1 MLLSVIVPCY
11 QVEKYIADCLE
22 SLAVL
27 DASEAE
33 ILLIDD
39 CGQDQ
44 TAAICRRFCAR
55 YPAMRL
61 IERAANGGLSA
72 ARNTGLDYAQGDYVF
87 FLDSDDICD
96 AAALLHLARAA
107 KEQRLDILKARFVSF
122 DDATGET
129 FSDHCCPASTPVM
142 TGDAL
147 FAAQCRA
154 DTYEPMV
161 WQCIY
166 RRAFMC
172 DHKLRMAEG
181 FLFEDE
187 LFQTPALLCAQ
198 RVRMDETCIVRY
210 RQRPGS
216 IMKSFHKSADWCAHY
231 LAICRKL
238 FPLCAQHTAGT
249 QMLRRRIG
257 QIALNV
263 GKNIAAYG
271 LEGDV
276 RAQAEEFLRRN
287 KRELSCFA
295 LSSGDAFVASQ
306 GLLLRACPTLFLRLY
321 ARTR

>member
-27 DASEAE
+27 DASEVE

-122 DDATGET
+122 DDATGKT
-129 FSDHCCPASTPVM
+129 LSDH
-142 TGDAL
+142 
-147 FAAQCRA
+147 
-154 DTYEPMV
+154 
-161 WQCIY
+161 
-166 RRAFMC
+166 
-172 DHKLRMAEG
+172 
-181 FLFEDE
+181 
-187 LFQTPALLCAQ
+187 
-198 RVRMDETCIVRY
+198 
-210 RQRPGS
+210 
-216 IMKSFHKSADWCAHY
+216 
-231 LAICRKL
+231 
-238 FPLCAQHTAGT
+238 
-249 QMLRRRIG
+249 
-257 QIALNV
+257 
-263 GKNIAAYG
+263 
-271 LEGDV
+271 
-276 RAQAEEFLRRN
+276 
-287 KRELSCFA
+287 
-295 LSSGDAFVASQ
+295 
-306 GLLLRACPTLFLRLY
+306 
-321 ARTR
+321 